1 MPEGSSGSPVSEHES
16 RPRPPF
22 AVILSITLTG
32 ILANVLVTPVAPDIA
47 AEFETGASG
56 VGLLLGSATAPG
68 ILLAPVIGVLADRY
82 GRRAVVV
89 PCLALF
95 GVAGGMGAFAPSFA
109 VLLALRFLQGCG
121 AAGLINLAV
130 VIIGDHWEGAER
142 AKMIGRNAA
151 ALTASIAVLPP
162 LGGALAALGGWRLT
176 FAPYWVGLLTAV
188 AALKV
193 LPRSVR
199 GEGTLREQLRR
210 TTPYLRDPVVLG
222 ATAMTFVLFVIIF
235 GLFLTVLPVHLAGE
249 FKIGA
254 AGRGL
259 ILAVPA
265 FSSTATALLLGR
277 LRTRW
282 GVSRMVVYGSLC
294 LAGGVGILA
303 AAPNIPLLLLGPVVY
318 GFGEGVL
325 IPTLQDVV
333 AGVPP
338 ASSRGSVVA
347 FFVGVTRLGQTV
359 GPVGAGLAL
368 DHTGATSLFVA
379 GVLGSLF
386 LAGGQPLAVARLR
399 ARQDVAGSAAN

>member
-1 MPEGSSGSPVSEHES
+1 MDN
-16 RPRPPF
+16 RPPF

-47 AEFETGASG
+47 KDFGAGPSG
-56 VGLLLGSATAPG
+56 VGLILGAATAPG

-89 PCLALF
+89 PCLTVF
-95 GVAGGMGAFAPSFA
+95 GISGGLAAFAPTFPI
-109 VLLALRFLQGCG
+109 LLALRFLQGCG

-130 VIIGDHWEGAER
+130 VIIGDHWDGAER

-162 LGGALAALGGWRLT
+162 LGGLLASVGGWRLT
-176 FAPYWVGLLTAV
+176 FAPYWVGLVTAV
-188 AALKV
+188 AARKV
-193 LPRSVR
+193 LPPSVR
-199 GEGTLREQLRR
+199 GEGTLSEQLRR
-210 TTPYLRDPVVLG
+210 AAPYVKNPIVLG

-235 GLFLTVLPVHLAGE
+235 GLFLTVLPVHLDRDFGV
-249 FKIGA
+249 GA

-265 FSSTATALLLGR
+265 VTSTAMALNLGR
-277 LRTRW
+277 LRARW
-282 GVSRMVVYGSLC
+282 GVRKLLVFGSLC
-294 LAGGVGILA
+294 LAVGVGILGG
-303 AAPNIPLLLLGPVVY
+303 APNLPVLLLGPFIY

-347 FFVGVTRLGQTV
+347 FFVGVTRLGQTT
-359 GPVGAGLAL
+359 GPIATGFALERAGAEGLFFA
-368 DHTGATSLFVA
+368 GAVA
-379 GVLGSLF
+379 SML
-386 LAGGQPLAVARLR
+386 LAGIQPLALSKLR
-399 ARQDVAGSAAN
+399 SRQELAVPRTN